1 MSGEYKK
8 PSAGNDGVR
17 LHLNE
22 NGAGCSPNVL
32 AVLRS
37 LSARDAAFYPDYD
50 AAQQAVARAFRVSA
64 DHVLLT
70 NGLDEGILAAAA
82 AAFRDRTRPGIPEA
96 IGVTPAFDMYE
107 VCTNALGGRLTTV
120 PLGSAFEYPW
130 DELRAA
136 VTANARI
143 VFVTNP
149 HNPTGQPLALDDL
162 RRLARDVSPVLLF
175 VDEAYADFSGESLI
189 DANALSSSPNLLI
202 GRTFAKSYGLAGLRA
217 GAVIAHPETL
227 QPLRQVVPPYSL
239 NAYATAALPV
249 ALEDR
254 EYCEWYVAQARES
267 RAMLTETCVRLGLR
281 TWPSAAN
288 FMLVHAGTRAGAL
301 VDALAAR
308 DIFVRDR
315 SSDPGCEG
323 CIRITT
329 GIVDDTRRLVTAL
342 EEVWCGGAR

>member
-96 IGVTPAFDMYE
+96 IGVAPAFDMYE

-130 DELRAA
+130 DELRGA
-136 VTANARI
+136 VTANDAHRVRDEPAQSDRSAARARRSS
-143 VFVTNP
+143 P
-149 HNPTGQPLALDDL
+149 PRPGRLSGAAL
-162 RRLARDVSPVLLF
+162 RR
-175 VDEAYADFSGESLI
+175 
-189 DANALSSSPNLLI
+189 
-202 GRTFAKSYGLAGLRA
+202 
-217 GAVIAHPETL
+217 
-227 QPLRQVVPPYSL
+227 
-239 NAYATAALPV
+239 
-249 ALEDR
+249 
-254 EYCEWYVAQARES
+254 
-267 RAMLTETCVRLGLR
+267 
-281 TWPSAAN
+281 
-288 FMLVHAGTRAGAL
+288 
-301 VDALAAR
+301 
-308 DIFVRDR
+308 
-315 SSDPGCEG
+315 
-323 CIRITT
+323 
-329 GIVDDTRRLVTAL
+329 
-342 EEVWCGGAR
+342 

>member
-96 IGVTPAFDMYE
+96 IGVAPAFDMYE

-136 VTANARI
+136 VTANTRI

-162 RRLARDVSPVLLF
+162 RRLARGRL
-175 VDEAYADFSGESLI
+175 SG
-189 DANALSSSPNLLI
+189 
-202 GRTFAKSYGLAGLRA
+202 
-217 GAVIAHPETL
+217 
-227 QPLRQVVPPYSL
+227 
-239 NAYATAALPV
+239 AAL
-249 ALEDR
+249 
-254 EYCEWYVAQARES
+254 
-267 RAMLTETCVRLGLR
+267 
-281 TWPSAAN
+281 
-288 FMLVHAGTRAGAL
+288 
-301 VDALAAR
+301 
-308 DIFVRDR
+308 
-315 SSDPGCEG
+315 
-323 CIRITT
+323 
-329 GIVDDTRRLVTAL
+329 RR
-342 EEVWCGGAR
+342 